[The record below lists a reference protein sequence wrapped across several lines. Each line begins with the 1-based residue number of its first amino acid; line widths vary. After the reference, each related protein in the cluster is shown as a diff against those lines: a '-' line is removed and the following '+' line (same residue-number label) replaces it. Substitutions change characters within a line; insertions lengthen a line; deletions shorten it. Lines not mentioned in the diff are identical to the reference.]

1 MLKLYLENDPV
12 LKEQAVDWVFGVDQ
26 NPAQLEADMIDLMI
40 QCNGRGLAAN
50 QVGITKRV
58 FVIHLTGDI
67 SPIAMFNPTVINQSS
82 AEKLGE
88 EGCLSFP
95 DLWLN
100 VKRPEEIE
108 AEYLDNAGNKRI
120 ITLTGIDAR
129 CFLHELDH
137 LNGITFN
144 TKVGQLKLAM
154 AIKKK
159 KQRKRNG

>member
-1 MLKLYLENDPV
+1 MLKLHLENDPV
-12 LKEQAVDWVFGVDQ
+12 LKEQAVNWVFGIDKD
-26 NPAQLEADMIDLMI
+26 PAQLEADMISLML

-58 FVIHLTGDI
+58 FVIHLSGKTD
-67 SPIAMFNPTVINQSS
+67 PIAMFNPSVVKQDTKFAIEQ
-82 AEKLGE
+82 

-95 DLWLN
+95 DLWLSLE
-100 VKRPEEIE
+100 RPQAIE

-120 ITLTGIDAR
+120 IELTGIDAR

-137 LNGITFN
+137 LNGITFD
-144 TKVGQLKLAM
+144 TKTSQLKLAR
-154 AIKKK
+154 AIK